1 MRVLTTHLMDTCH
14 TVTHGGEQDR
24 TLKGYVDTVAG
35 PPPMGID
42 WPSDWD
48 NGMQLPGALHFARQ

>member
-35 PPPMGID
+35 PPTMGTN

-48 NGMQLPGALHFARQ
+48 NGM